1 LPLTRPG
8 LAATTLLTL
17 VLCWN
22 EYLFAVF
29 LATVKV
35 QTMPIMVSAKNTGE
49 KGILWWEMCAIIVV
63 MIIPVIIMAIL
74 LTRFISKGV
83 LMGAV
88 KG

>member
-1 LPLTRPG
+1 MVPRAYVFSYCPATNRPG

-35 QTMPIMVSAKNTGE
+35 QTMPIMVSAKITGE
-49 KGILWWEMCAIIVV
+49 KGILW
-63 MIIPVIIMAIL
+63 
-74 LTRFISKGV
+74 
-83 LMGAV
+83 
-88 KG
+88 